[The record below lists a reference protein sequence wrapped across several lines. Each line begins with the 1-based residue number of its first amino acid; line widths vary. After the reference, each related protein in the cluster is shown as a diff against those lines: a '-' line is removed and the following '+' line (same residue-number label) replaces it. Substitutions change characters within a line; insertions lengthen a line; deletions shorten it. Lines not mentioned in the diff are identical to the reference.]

1 MFVLVVLVV
10 LVGGGRVVFGVTV
23 VDVLACVLVV
33 GVLLL
38 FRVGVVRLYGLR
50 VVGRMG
56 VME

>member
-1 MFVLVVLVV
+1 MFVLVVF
-10 LVGGGRVVFGVTV
+10 VGGGRVVFGVTV